1 MATINL
7 KARSGNRVVVQFDG
21 KQVGLIQS
29 VRANDDYQ
37 PAPASGVGD
46 IHVQEYVPSMA
57 RHQISVSSMVLFK
70 QNLRA
75 AGITALNGDEVLQG
89 NVFDIVVFSKDDG
102 SELRK
107 YTGCSYASGDVEVNK
122 HAILLSNAQFN
133 ALDVAGTGL

>member
-21 KQVGLIQS
+21 KQVGLLQS
-29 VRANDDYQ
+29 VRANDDYH
-37 PAPASGVGD
+37 PVPASGVGD

-57 RHQISVSSMVLFK
+57 GYQISVSSMILFK

-75 AGITALNGDEVLQG
+75 AGITALNGDEALRG
-89 NVFDIVVFSKDDG
+89 NVFDIAVFSKDDG

-107 YTGCSYASGDVEVNK
+107 YTGCSFSSGDVEVNK

-133 ALDVAGTGL
+133 ALDVTGTGL